1 MQVHNERPLKVRYS
15 KAELRQRVNGGLSIR
30 NECEGLTS
38 FAGLELIRQYF
49 SKLSLSETIRQT
61 VGACLPRSDYGSV
74 AMLLLV
80 LTLLISGG
88 RRVRH
93 LEYLRS
99 DPLVLRCCGLKRL
112 PSGRTL
118 GRWLSGFDEAGLSK
132 LSALNR
138 SLALS
143 AIREARIRRL
153 TLDVDGTVISTG
165 QQVEGSRRGFNPHHR
180 KAPSYYPVTAYEA
193 NTGQVLSVANRPGN
207 VHDGKASVGFVGA
220 LIEQLRA
227 GLGAGYVLEWRMD
240 GAFFRRDVLD
250 LLAADRAMEY
260 AIKVP
265 FYPWLGL
272 KERIASRHRWTRVD
286 HGVDCFEQR
295 QHLTP
300 WGRTV
305 RIVIYR
311 KRVFHQT
318 AKNFQLDL
326 FDPDDGYYEYSAV
339 ATNKAVTGRTLWHFM
354 NARGIHEK
362 VYGELKS
369 GLAFGCVPTQS
380 WHANG
385 AWQMLSI
392 LAFNLTRG
400 FQRTTTAPRRE
411 SNRKRRSIWRF
422 ESIHTLRYRILHRA
436 GRLVC
441 SGGRRILDIGT
452 APVIFDS
459 FSAIENQLKAA

>member
-1 MQVHNERPLKVRYS
+1 MRYS
-15 KAELRQRVNGGLSIR
+15 KADLRQRVNGSLSIR
-30 NECEGLTS
+30 SECEGLTS
-38 FAGLELIRQYF
+38 FAGLELLRQYF
-49 SKLSLSETIRQT
+49 SVLSLNETIRR
-61 VGACLPRSDYGSV
+61 VAGACLPRSDYGSV

-93 LEYLRS
+93 LAYLES
-99 DPLVLRCCGLKRL
+99 DPLVLRCCGLKRV

-118 GRWLSGFDEAGLSK
+118 GRWLVGFDDAGLSK
-132 LSALNR
+132 LSDLNR
-138 SLALS
+138 SLSMS
-143 AIREARIRRL
+143 AIREAGLRRL

-165 QQVEGSRRGFNPHHR
+165 QRVAGARRGFNPHHR
-180 KAPSYYPVTAYEA
+180 KVPSYYPITAYEA
-193 NTGQVLSVANRPGN
+193 NTGQMLSVVNRPGN
-207 VHDGKASVGFVGA
+207 VHDGKASVAFIEA
-220 LIEQLRA
+220 LITQLRA
-227 GLGAGYVLEWRMD
+227 ELGAATVLEWRMD

-250 LLAADRAMEY
+250 RIADQRSMEY

-272 KERIASRHRWTRVD
+272 KERIGARRRWTRID
-286 HGVDCFEQR
+286 DGVDCFAFRQR
-295 QHLTP
+295 LAP
-300 WGRTV
+300 WERTV
-305 RIVIYR
+305 RIVVYR
-311 KRVFHQT
+311 KRVFHKT

-369 GLAFGCVPTQS
+369 GLAFDCVPTQN

-385 AWQMLSI
+385 AWQLLSI

-400 FQRTTTAPRRE
+400 FQRATTAPRRK

-422 ESIHTLRYRILHRA
+422 DSIHTLRYRLIHRA

-452 APVIFDS
+452 APVVFDA
-459 FSAIENQLKAA
+459 FSAIENRLKTA

>member
-1 MQVHNERPLKVRYS
+1 VRYS
-15 KAELRQRVNGGLSIR
+15 RAELRCRVNGSLSIR

-38 FAGLELIRQYF
+38 LAGLELIRQYF
-49 SKLSLSETIRQT
+49 SKLLLKNMIRRT
-61 VGACLPRSDYGSV
+61 VGACLPGSDYGSV
-74 AMLLLV
+74 SMLLLV

-93 LEYLRS
+93 VEYLRS

-118 GRWLSGFDEAGLSK
+118 GRWLSGFDAAGLTK
-132 LSALNR
+132 LSDLNWL
-138 SLALS
+138 LALS
-143 AIREARIRRL
+143 VIREARIRRL
-153 TLDVDGTVISTG
+153 TLDVDGTVVSTG
-165 QQVEGSRRGFNPHHR
+165 RKVEGAERGFNPHHR
-180 KAPSYYPVTAYEA
+180 KVPSYYPITAYEA
-193 NTGQVLSVANRPGN
+193 NTGQVLSVLNRPGN
-207 VHDGKASVGFVGA
+207 VHDGKASVEFVWA

-227 GLGAGYVLEWRMD
+227 GLGSGHVLEWRMD
-240 GAFFRRDVLD
+240 GAFFRGDVLD
-250 LLAADRAMEY
+250 LLADDRSMEY

-272 KERIASRHRWTRVD
+272 KQRIMGRRRWQRVMHGVECFECRHRVET
-286 HGVDCFEQR
+286 
-295 QHLTP
+295 
-300 WGRTV
+300 WGRTL
-305 RIVIYR
+305 RMVIYR
-311 KRVFHQT
+311 KRVFHKT

-339 ATNKAVTGRTLWHFM
+339 ATNKRVTGRTLWHFM

-362 VYGELKS
+362 VYGELKG

-380 WHANG
+380 WYANG
-385 AWQMLSI
+385 AWQSLSI

-400 FQRTTTAPRRE
+400 FQRTTIAPRRK

-436 GRLVC
+436 GRLVR
-441 SGGRRILDIGT
+441 SGGRQILDIGT
-452 APVIFDS
+452 NAVIFDS
-459 FSAIENQLKAA
+459 FSTIEKRLKIT